1 MELCKAKQIHN
12 CCHPNALMTLE
23 EFLTDY
29 ASSDTKAIGE
39 KLIEQELKTFPP
51 KLADAIR
58 GRLDKI
64 RNNQG
69 NDFYF

>member
-1 MELCKAKQIHN
+1 
-12 CCHPNALMTLE
+12 MTLE

-29 ASSDTKAIGE
+29 ASTDTKAVGE

-51 KLADAIR
+51 KLAEAIR
-58 GRLDKI
+58 ERLDKI
-64 RNNQG
+64 RSNQG